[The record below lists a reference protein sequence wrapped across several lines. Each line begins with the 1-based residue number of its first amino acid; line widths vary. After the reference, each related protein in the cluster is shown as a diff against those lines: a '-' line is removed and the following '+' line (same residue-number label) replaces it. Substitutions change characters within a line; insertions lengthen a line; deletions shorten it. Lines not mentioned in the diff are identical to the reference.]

1 MVYCLFY
8 CWLFLHISYPNIPIF
23 FILKYFLLFVEL
35 SGVYGWCYLP
45 LSSLGNV
52 KSGIMLILSVAL
64 SWFKAIL
71 KSLLNV
77 VSFHLTIAPRV
88 QLFKVPIQNQSHLTA
103 HVLKLSWFL
112 DSNVLPIFSLL
123 APNPERANAPWEKQS
138 QNWIWS
144 LVVIPG
150 FCLLLN
156 LDQRLFNRQ

>member
-8 CWLFLHISYPNIPIF
+8 CWLFLHISYPNIRIF

-52 KSGIMLILSVAL
+52 KSGIMLILSVVL
-64 SWFKAIL
+64 SWFKAI
-71 KSLLNV
+71 NV
-77 VSFHLTIAPRV
+77 VSFHLTVTPRV
-88 QLFKVPIQNQSHLTA
+88 QLFKVPIQNLSHLPA

-112 DSNVLPIFSLL
+112 DSNVLPIFSLS
-123 APNPERANAPWEKQS
+123 APHPERANAPWEKQS
-138 QNWIWS
+138 QNWISS

-156 LDQRLFNRQ
+156 LDQWLFNRQ